1 MSVQSDLAELYTAFY
16 NRAPDADGLAYWAS
30 ELNSGNMTLESIARN
45 WEDAQPETQEKY
57 PDSLST
63 EDFIEA
69 VYGNVF
75 SRSSDAEGAAYWK
88 AGLEDGS
95 LSRDSFIA
103 AVLNGAK
110 ANTSTQGLADATLVN
125 NKAQVGV
132 AFAEKGL
139 NDTALAAKVLTSVSA
154 NTDTLN
160 ATLDLIKLIPAS
172 TAAQTPAL
180 LTLVSSTLDN
190 VAALVKGAPDELSDL
205 ATYLNAVVTGTGST
219 TNLTTLFT
227 SINTKAGAALTN
239 PNALDNPA
247 AQAGSDVVTA
257 TPTTGEVAV
266 FAVTQTAP
274 GLFTVGSQ
282 NGNVSLYVDG
292 DVFTFK
298 PANGTA
304 VDVDSSLITNGLV
317 VNSVSLMPSSD
328 AFSYLMAGVVIGGI
342 KISGSGTLVVP
353 QANPSTLIEFRVAD
367 ISLSLK
373 QQYETGVEQITPVL
387 DLLDIRVDYGVVESL
402 GGNATQ
408 IVDLYARNDVIGLGK
423 VDLFVTDEYVPL
435 ATLVTIDTKT
445 TGTLQYQGVTGT
457 LSQLKASIYV
467 KADINVLV
475 TDRPTTS
482 TALEALAAKI
492 GGEAL
497 IAFNLTSVAQL
508 KELSDLKLTTY
519 WTGTLVDTATNLLTV
534 SQGDT
539 RNVDVTLTNNDAG
552 TLTVQQRSDLAKMLA
567 YVDDSDWK
575 FNLKD
580 TAEHL
585 LASHAADPDIFNFYV
600 GTVTVDGSAELS
612 LAEVATLKSLTALDF
627 EYTVVD
633 TLADLTANPQQENL
647 GAGDYVVADTVANL
661 EAVLNA
667 NSVILGDSASYRVAD
682 TVANVQQLQNNVSDL
697 NSKDYILVDTVSN
710 LLASQSSLAYTNA
723 DGYKI
728 SGDLTSSNLSIQEA
742 VLVANALNS
751 NDYINKYS
759 VSGSLTEARD
769 LDNYTF
775 KYASSVTLTATADE
789 DTFSGNLTDGHVNIV
804 YTSAA
809 QADQFAQTGAGIYQA
824 VNGSFD
830 SFSFLYGSPSIP
842 DRDHVEVL
850 VGTTLTKSSTDAV
863 ADNTYAFVKGSYN
876 ALDGK
881 FTQATNGTDTLVAWD
896 SDTSNGVD
904 AVAIVLVGQSPNN
917 ASEIVNFSLKL
928 AP

>member
-16 NRAPDADGLAYWAS
+16 NRAPDAAGLAYWVN
-30 ELNSGNMTLESIARN
+30 ELNNGNMTLESIARN
-45 WEDAQPETQEKY
+45 WEGAQPETQEKY
-57 PDSLST
+57 PDTLSVD
-63 EDFIEA
+63 DFIEA
-69 VYGNVF
+69 IYGNVF

-88 AGLEDGS
+88 AGLENGS

-110 ANTSTQGLADATLVN
+110 ANTSTQGLADAALVN

-180 LTLVSSTLDN
+180 LTLVSSTLDK
-190 VAALVKGAPDELSDL
+190 VAALVKGAPGELSDL

-239 PNALDNPA
+239 PSALDNPA

-292 DVFTFK
+292 SVFTFK

-304 VDVDSSLITNGLV
+304 VDVDSSLITSGLV
-317 VNSVSLMPSSD
+317 VNSVSLVPSSD

-353 QANPSTLIEFRVAD
+353 QANPSTLIESRVAD

-373 QQYETGVEQITPVL
+373 QQYETGVEQITSVL

-435 ATLVTIDTKT
+435 ATLVTIDAKT
-445 TGTLQYQGVTGT
+445 TGALQYQGVTGT
-457 LSQLKASIYV
+457 LAQLKASIYV

-475 TDRPTTS
+475 TDLPTTS
-482 TALEALAAKI
+482 TGLEALAAKI

-600 GTVTVDGSAELS
+600 RTVTVNDNAELS
-612 LAEVATLKSLTALDF
+612 LAEVATLKSLTALNF

-633 TLADLTANPQQENL
+633 TLANLTANQGEGLVNGYVIADTVVNLENAITSSDPVF
-647 GAGDYVVADTVANL
+647 AGKQGYYVADTV
-661 EAVLNA
+661 EH
-667 NSVILGDSASYRVAD
+667 
-682 TVANVQQLQNNVSDL
+682 VQQWQSEEGQTPVTPNG
-697 NSKDYILVDTVSN
+697 YILVDTVSN
-710 LLASQSSLAYTNA
+710 LLASKSSSTFTDA

-728 SGDLTSSNLSIQEA
+728 SGDLTSSNLSIEEA
-742 VLVANALNS
+742 KIVAKASNS

-759 VSGSLTEARD
+759 VSGSVTEAEG

-775 KYASSVTLTATADE
+775 KYASSVTLSATTGE
-789 DTFSGNLTDGHVNIV
+789 DTLSGNLTDGHLNIV
-804 YTSAA
+804 YSSGA
-809 QADQFAQTGAGIYQA
+809 QADHFVSPGTGVYQA
-824 VNGSFD
+824 VDGNFD

-842 DRDHVEVL
+842 DRDHIDVL
-850 VGTTLTKSSTDAV
+850 GGTALAQSFSGNVT
-863 ADNTYAFVKGSYN
+863 DNTYTFVKGSYN

-881 FTQATNGTDTLVAWD
+881 FTQATYGTDTLVAWD
-896 SDTSNGVD
+896 SDTSNVLD

-928 AP
+928 VP